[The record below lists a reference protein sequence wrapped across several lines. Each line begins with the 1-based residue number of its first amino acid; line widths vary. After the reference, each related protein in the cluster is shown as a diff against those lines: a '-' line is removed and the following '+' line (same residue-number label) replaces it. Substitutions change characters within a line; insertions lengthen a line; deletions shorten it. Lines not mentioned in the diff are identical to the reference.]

1 MLWLYNYRSPC
12 TWLLLF
18 FFFHWKIFHRA
29 NPNTEYL
36 LLLLFFSWKKKKP
49 QNSVHFTVS
58 DVLSR
63 TFFLQSS
70 EPSLASSYYTR
81 EKALNCQCRR
91 NTHAMFTANRWHHEV
106 TFQFSFAATCF
117 KISPDSKFLFALL
130 FGTIEDWVTDV
141 SCIGREIP
149 TNWEYKKK
157 KKTENVKCYPI
168 LLRYLVNNRSLTF
181 DGFRTVI
188 GSLVRFFQGEGK
200 LCIGPS
206 GPCSRRLSQ
215 SL

>member
-1 MLWLYNYRSPC
+1 M
-12 TWLLLF
+12 
-18 FFFHWKIFHRA
+18 
-29 NPNTEYL
+29 
-36 LLLLFFSWKKKKP
+36 
-49 QNSVHFTVS
+49 SVAS
-58 DVLSR
+58 DVR
-63 TFFLQSS
+63 YQPT
-70 EPSLASSYYTR
+70 E
-81 EKALNCQCRR
+81 
-91 NTHAMFTANRWHHEV
+91 NT
-106 TFQFSFAATCF
+106 
-117 KISPDSKFLFALL
+117 
-130 FGTIEDWVTDV
+130 
-141 SCIGREIP
+141 
-149 TNWEYKKK
+149 K